1 MAVNAPH
8 LITARPIPAERAAQL
23 LHDRG
28 ISPASV
34 ATDTAMAEALFA
46 ALLEASIPRRHAPT
60 DFPAVRAAL
69 AVLTQPVE

>member
-1 MAVNAPH
+1 MNAPH

-23 LHDRG
+23 LNDRG

-34 ATDTAMAEALFA
+34 ETDTAMAEALFA
-46 ALLEASIPRRHAPT
+46 TLVDASIPRRHAPI

-69 AVLTQPVE
+69 AALTQPQDA